1 VSEITPSIVH
11 GSSIWPASYV
21 VNMADLK
28 VVMLGNR
35 IKFADDTYVVMPTA
49 NANSRQV
56 ELDSVEEWSWTNN
69 VKVNPVK
76 YAEVIFTDKR
86 RKTVERP
93 PEPVPNIKRVSS
105 MKILGVT
112 FTSGLSVSVHIQ
124 TIVCSCAQT
133 LYAPRAIRAHSMDD
147 RGLQTIYHS
156 VIVVKG

>member
-1 VSEITPSIVH
+1 MES
-11 GSSIWPASYV
+11 
-21 VNMADLK
+21 
-28 VVMLGNR
+28 
-35 IKFADDTYVVMPTA
+35 
-49 NANSRQV
+49 
-56 ELDSVEEWSWTNN
+56 
-69 VKVNPVK
+69 
-76 YAEVIFTDKR
+76 
-86 RKTVERP
+86 P

-133 LYAPRAIRAHSMDD
+133 LYALRAIRAHSMDD